1 MLPVCDC
8 AERIRM
14 NRRTFLASSAV
25 IAIAPGCGRAHAAAK
40 VYRIGW
46 LTAQREP
53 SLTPFLEPFRDGL
66 REFGYRENDN
76 LEIDY
81 RYGDDNLLRVAP
93 LAAELAR
100 KPVDLLV
107 VQGAAVPLVYELKL
121 STPTVYGFSG
131 DPVVAGFA
139 DSLAHPGGNMTG
151 LTFMAAELNA
161 KRLEILRDTIPG
173 LQRVAIIANP
183 EHPGSQIERTYSEE
197 TAQKLGLE
205 TEFFSTSTE
214 DQLTAAFGAMDPRPP
229 QAISLFADG
238 FAIQYRQRIID
249 YGMKHRAPVISGWQI
264 FARSGAICSYGP
276 KLTDS
281 YRRLAYYVDRILKGA
296 RPSDLPIER
305 PTKFEMVVNTKTA
318 KTLGLTFPN
327 SIIVSADEVIE

>member
-1 MLPVCDC
+1 
-8 AERIRM
+8 M

-25 IAIAPGCGRAHAAAK
+25 IALATGYRGVHAAAK
-40 VYRIGW
+40 VFRIGW

-53 SLTPFLEPFRDGL
+53 SLTPFLKAFRSGL
-66 REFGYRENDN
+66 SEFGYRENDN

-121 STPTVYGFSG
+121 STPTVYVFSG

-139 DSLAHPGGNMTG
+139 DSLAHPRGNMTG

-173 LQRVAIIANP
+173 LQRVAIIANT
-183 EHPGSQIERTYSEE
+183 EHPGSQIERTYSED
-197 TAQKLGLE
+197 TAQKLGLA
-205 TEFFSTSTE
+205 TEFFGTATE
-214 DQLTAAFGAMDPRPP
+214 GQLASAFAAMDLSPP

-249 YGMKHRAPVISGWQI
+249 YGMKHRAPVISGWPV

-276 KLTDS
+276 KLSES
-281 YRRLAYYVDRILKGA
+281 YRRLAYYVDRVLKGTP
-296 RPSDLPIER
+296 PSELPIER
-305 PTKFEMVVNTKTA
+305 PTKFETVVNLKTA
-318 KTLGLTFPN
+318 KALGLNMPD
-327 SIIVSADEVIE
+327 SIIASADELIE

>member
-1 MLPVCDC
+1 MD
-8 AERIRM
+8 
-14 NRRTFLASSAV
+14 RRAFLVSTV
-25 IAIAPGCGRAHAAAK
+25 AIAAATRYASAQNAAK
-40 VYRIGW
+40 ISSIGW
-46 LTAQREP
+46 LTARQAS
-53 SLTPFLEPFRDGL
+53 SLTPFLDAFRSGL
-66 REFGYRENDN
+66 AELGYLEHRN
-76 LEIDY
+76 LEIEY

-93 LAAELAR
+93 LAAELVR
-100 KPVDLLV
+100 KPVNLLV

-121 STPTVYGFSG
+121 PIPSVYVFSG

-139 DSLAHPGGNMTG
+139 DSLARPRGNMTG

-161 KRLEILRDTIPG
+161 KRLEILRDTVPG

-183 EHPGSQIERTYSEE
+183 EHPGSQIERTYSED
-197 TAQKLGLE
+197 TARKLGLT
-205 TEFFSTSTE
+205 TEFFGTATE
-214 DQLTAAFGAMDPRPP
+214 GQLASAFAAMDPSPP

-249 YGMKHRAPVISGWQI
+249 YGMRNRAPVISGWPI

-276 KLTDS
+276 KLTES

-318 KTLGLTFPN
+318 KTLGLTLPN